1 MSERHRVDGLS
12 LGDAALSRVQLPDG
26 AVSAACGATVLLQSR
41 DLRRELSFDV
51 IELISKLSDSVVPS
65 LKLINVDLINHAFD
79 VKHAVLLLLLYSLH
93 VSESRNIIAAL
104 RSNGGFLS
112 F

>member
-1 MSERHRVDGLS
+1 MG
-12 LGDAALSRVQLPDG
+12 
-26 AVSAACGATVLLQSR
+26 AACGATVLLQGR

-65 LKLINVDLINHAFD
+65 LKLIDVDLINHALD
-79 VKHAVLLLLLYSLH
+79 IEHSVLLLLFYSLH

-104 RSNGGFLS
+104 RSNGGFLG
-112 F
+112 FKHYNAFIIIID

>member
-1 MSERHRVDGLS
+1 MSERRRINGLS
-12 LGDAALSRVQLPDG
+12 LEDAALSRVQLPDG
-26 AVSAACGATVLLQSR
+26 AVSAACGATILLQSR

-65 LKLINVDLINHAFD
+65 LKLIDVDLIDHALD

-93 VSESRNIIAAL
+93 VSES
-104 RSNGGFLS
+104 
-112 F
+112 